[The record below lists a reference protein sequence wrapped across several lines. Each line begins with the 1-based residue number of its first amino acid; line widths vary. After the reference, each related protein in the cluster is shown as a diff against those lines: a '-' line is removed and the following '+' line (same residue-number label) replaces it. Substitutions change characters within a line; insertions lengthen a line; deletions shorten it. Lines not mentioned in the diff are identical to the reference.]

1 MRWEQLFEDL
11 ESQLEQLSLA
21 ERDADIAD
29 RTRAELARVS
39 LLDRLRASVGRTVIC
54 SLSDGAVVRGRLNRV
69 GADFVLLSR
78 ARGET
83 VVPLTAMVLVEGLGE
98 GAVSADVAGRVV
110 SRLGLTAVL
119 RSLSRDRSAVR
130 LCVGCDRALV
140 GTLQRVGSDFLQL
153 AVHEAEESPRPG
165 AVWATPVIP
174 LARLTSV
181 ERVSEPIV

>member
-21 ERDADIAD
+21 ERDAEIAD

-39 LLDRLRASVGRTVIC
+39 MLDRLRASVGGTVIC
-54 SLSDGAVVRGRLNRV
+54 WLGDGVVVRGCLNRV
-69 GADFVLLSR
+69 GADFILLNQ

-83 VVPLTAMVLVEGLGE
+83 VVPLTAIVLLEGLGE

-119 RSLSRDRSAVR
+119 RSLARDRSAVR
-130 LCVGCDRALV
+130 LCVGVDRALV
-140 GTLQRVGSDFLQL
+140 GTVQRVGSDFLQL

-165 AVWATPVIP
+165 AVRATPVIP